1 MIDGGDD
8 DKIVLATDSRLSG
21 RKML

>member
-8 DKIVLATDSRLSG
+8 DWNH
-21 RKML
+21 KMALNNY